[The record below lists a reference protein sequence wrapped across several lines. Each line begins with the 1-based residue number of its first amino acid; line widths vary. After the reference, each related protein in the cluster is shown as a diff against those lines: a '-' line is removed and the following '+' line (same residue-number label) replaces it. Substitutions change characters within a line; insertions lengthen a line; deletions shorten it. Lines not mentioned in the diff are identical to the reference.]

1 MSQDSPNSQSQLTLS
16 SLDDEQR
23 QLLENHYPRTG
34 YWFNMLPTHPF
45 IHGSGSQATA
55 SGEAQSHAPV
65 PQRLHDVSP
74 FISILA
80 LSLIS
85 CTFAPYNTDSSYILH
100 RMIHPH
106 VQPPHIHSLRL
117 CVETPQYCLD
127 STELAFLSLEIAL
140 STASDLSISTQQRL
154 AAVNSTLSTSD
165 TNITVSVPMNT
176 GVPRGQVSCVQLRL
190 PVDIG
195 FEDFFSRVCA
205 KMDLNPSEAQLGYK
219 FNTDHVRDD
228 PNQLSSEMQLQIFNL
243 QKAQAAGHRSREEAD
258 LKNQEPPTSISFA
271 AEFHELKNHL
281 SCAKH
286 TGKHCYVNPIT
297 GDHEA
302 LDIYRLTLWAK
313 KISLGETTYEKPP
326 KATMFDHVPK
336 KRRTSSTSASSTP
349 IEAGSLNMPA
359 IHIHVPSERE
369 QPLNGFQRHVNSTS
383 FALST
388 SLISDDVDRVI
399 EYPPIIDVLQEMDQT
414 MPLLNMPQ
422 YEAALIEHGIAYVNA
437 VVGISDQLF
446 VDVIGMPIG
455 VIRSFFNVVCRLIK
469 HANKGKGWAKKHD
482 IDADKENDEQY
493 HLRMQNEEL

>member
-1 MSQDSPNSQSQLTLS
+1 MSQDSPNSESHFTLS
-16 SLDDEQR
+16 SLDDEQH
-23 QLLENHYPRTG
+23 QLLENRYPRAG

-45 IHGSGSQATA
+45 VHGSQATT
-55 SGEAQSHAPV
+55 SGEAHAPV
-65 PQRLHDVSP
+65 PQRLHD
-74 FISILA
+74 LA
-80 LSLIS
+80 
-85 CTFAPYNTDSSYILH
+85 
-100 RMIHPH
+100 
-106 VQPPHIHSLRL
+106 
-117 CVETPQYCLD
+117 
-127 STELAFLSLEIAL
+127 EIAL
-140 STASDLSISTQQRL
+140 STAPDLSIPTQQPP
-154 AAVNSTLSTSD
+154 AAVNSTLGTSD

-176 GVPRGQVSCVQLRL
+176 GVPRGQVSRVQLCL

-219 FNTDHVRDD
+219 FNTDRVRDD
-228 PNQLSSEMQLQIFNL
+228 PNQLSSEMQLREAMERGKRLLTRARTHEIILEIFNL
-243 QKAQAAGHRSREEAD
+243 RKVQAAGRRSREEAD
-258 LKNQEPPTSISFA
+258 LENQEPPTSISFA
-271 AEFHELKNHL
+271 AEFRELKNRL

-297 GDHEA
+297 GDHKA
-302 LDIYRLTLWAK
+302 LDVYRLTLWAK

-326 KATMFDHVPK
+326 EATMFDHVPK
-336 KRRTSSTSASSTP
+336 KP
-349 IEAGSLNMPA
+349 GSLNMPA

-369 QPLNGFQRHVNSTS
+369 QPLRGLHGQRQVNSTS

-388 SLISDDVDRVI
+388 LLISDDVDGVI

-422 YEAALIEHGIAYVNA
+422 YEAALIEHGIVYVNA

-455 VIRSFFNVVCRLIK
+455 VIQSFFNVVRRLIK
-469 HANKGKGWAKKHD
+469 QANKGKERAKKHD

-493 HLRMQNEEL
+493 RLRMQSEEL